1 MISEY
6 DGYDDVYGHSV
17 DDDYGVS
24 PGTGVNSLL
33 RCLFIKKYIAA
44 HGNILLHMKYNAK
57 AYAEHTAHD

>member
-1 MISEY
+1 M
-6 DGYDDVYGHSV
+6 YGHSV

-33 RCLFIKKYIAA
+33 RFIKKYIAE